1 MERFVY
7 GEEEFAISIC
17 TKDWKLTFRSKNNP
31 SMNYLLLCKLV
42 QRYSDNFQDFRDEVD
57 NLICGKEAFIVFRGK
72 FFKNLFKRNGILLKF
87 GHSGKAT
94 KFETIF
100 HFLFDATK

>member
-7 GEEEFAISIC
+7 GEEDFAISIC

-31 SMNYLLLCKLV
+31 SMTYLLLCKLV
-42 QRYSDNFQDFRDEVD
+42 QRYSDNFQDFRDEVN

-72 FFKNLFKRNGILLKF
+72 FQKYFLKNWYF
-87 GHSGKAT
+87 AT
-94 KFETIF
+94 KIVLTYCEKKMIEKNF
-100 HFLFDATK
+100 

>member
-7 GEEEFAISIC
+7 GEEDFAISIC

-31 SMNYLLLCKLV
+31 SMTYLLLCKLV
-42 QRYSDNFQDFRDEVD
+42 QRYSDNFQDFRDEVN

-72 FFKNLFKRNGILLKF
+72 YFKKKKKISVKFKKF
-87 GHSGKAT
+87 KKIAC
-94 KFETIF
+94 I
-100 HFLFDATK
+100 